1 MQDGDFDMMHLM
13 SNLEGPAL
21 DRLTATRRQR
31 GSIDPE
37 VEEML
42 AMVGVY
48 WDEIS
53 EEYFSVETVLR
64 EVMEDTVKK
73 YSNTADLDN

>member
-21 DRLTATRRQR
+21 ARLTATRRQQ
-31 GSIDPE
+31 GSLDPE

-53 EEYFSVETVLR
+53 EEYFSVDAVLSDIEAETI
-64 EVMEDTVKK
+64 KK
-73 YSNTADLDN
+73 YSNTANLDH

>member
-1 MQDGDFDMMHLM
+1 MQDGNFDMMHLM
-13 SNLEGPAL
+13 SGLGSTAL
-21 DRLTATRRQR
+21 DRLTETRREE
-31 GSIDPE
+31 GLPPPE
-37 VEEML
+37 LEEML

-53 EEYFSVETVLR
+53 EEYFSVDTVLSDI
-64 EVMEDTVKK
+64 EAETIIK

>member
-13 SNLEGPAL
+13 GNLEGEAL

-31 GSIDPE
+31 GSPTPE

-42 AMVGVY
+42 AIVGVL
-48 WDEIS
+48 WDEDN
-53 EEYFSVETVLR
+53 EEYFSVDAVLR
-64 EVMEDTVKK
+64 QVEEETIKK
-73 YSNTADLDN
+73 YSKSPYIEE

>member
-21 DRLTATRRQR
+21 DRLTATRRQQ
-31 GSIDPE
+31 GSLDPE

-42 AMVGVY
+42 AMVGVF

-53 EEYFSVETVLR
+53 EEYFSVDTVLNDI
-64 EVMEDTVKK
+64 EAETIIK
-73 YSNTADLDN
+73 YSNTADLDH

>member
-13 SNLEGPAL
+13 GGLEGDAL
-21 DRLTATRRQR
+21 ARLTATRRQQ
-31 GSIDPE
+31 GSLHPK

-53 EEYFSVETVLR
+53 EEYFSVDAVLSDIEDETI
-64 EVMEDTVKK
+64 KK
-73 YSNTADLDN
+73 YSNTADLDH

>member
-1 MQDGDFDMMHLM
+1 MMHLM
-13 SNLEGPAL
+13 NNLEGPAL

-31 GSIDPE
+31 GSLDPE

-53 EEYFSVETVLR
+53 EEYFSVDAVLR
-64 EVMEDTVKK
+64 QVEEETIKK
-73 YSNTADLDN
+73 YSKSPYIEE

>member
-1 MQDGDFDMMHLM
+1 MMHLM
-13 SNLEGPAL
+13 GNLEGPAL
-21 DRLTATRRQR
+21 DRLTATRRQQ
-31 GSIDPE
+31 GGLDPE

-42 AMVGVY
+42 AMVGVF
-48 WDEIS
+48 WDES
-53 EEYFSVETVLR
+53 DEEYFSVETVLR

>member
-1 MQDGDFDMMHLM
+1 MMRLM
-13 SNLEGPAL
+13 GNLEGEAL
-21 DRLTATRRQR
+21 DRLTATRRQQ
-31 GSIDPE
+31 GGLHPE

-53 EEYFSVETVLR
+53 EEYFSVDTVLSDI
-64 EVMEDTVKK
+64 EAETVKK
-73 YSNTADLDN
+73 YSNTADLDH